1 MRYREI
7 KPRWKYLLGANYAIT
22 TGILPSAIIDV
33 PYLHPDMA
41 GILTIEGGAEGG
53 YMWDGPSGPMRDTP
67 TAMRGSLVHDAFYQ
81 LLRMGLLDYDPC
93 KRQADEL
100 FQRICIADGMGRFRA
115 WYALRGLRFGR
126 PKEPEKGDTPEWIV
140 IPEPEVA

>member
-1 MRYREI
+1 VRYREI
-7 KPRWKYLLGANYAIT
+7 KPRWKYQLGAPLTMA
-22 TGILPSAIIDV
+22 TGILPSAILDV
-33 PYLHPDMA
+33 PYIRLEMA
-41 GILTIEGGAEGG
+41 GVLTLFDG
-53 YMWDGPSGPMRDTP
+53 YMWDGPSGPMRDTK
-67 TAMRGSLVHDAFYQ
+67 TAMRGSLVHDALYQ

-115 WYALRGLRFGR
+115 WYALRGLKFGH
-126 PKEPEKGDTPEWIV
+126 PKEPEKGDAIEWIV